1 MSLAKNSFLYLIST
15 LCIKA
20 TSFILLPFYSYL
32 ITPEEY
38 GYVYVTSAFVT
49 FMSLFMIVSLNGAIQ
64 RFYFECKN
72 EKEIKTLYTNILCI
86 VVIFVICIG
95 GILLLNKNKIA
106 NLIGLPINYF
116 NYAIYISMISA
127 FYPLIL
133 SLLYVSEK
141 AKQVSLTS
149 ISLGIIGIIIQLT
162 MVLNSEDKT
171 LALIQTMLY
180 NAILSFIIFLIYS
193 RKYLTIPNF
202 NLNKINRYLKYSI
215 SQFPS
220 DVSVWFISFSD
231 RILLNKMQG
240 SHDTGIYGMGSTM
253 GQIPQIL
260 FHSVNKAYVPF
271 VFKNFKS
278 HEKGEAQALNNVVSA
293 TTYLISILAGVITT
307 LIIFSNN
314 IIELFAPQFKASA
327 YIMPLILT
335 AIFIDCNRIIFMN
348 PLSYNIKYIK
358 IKSFIWI
365 FAAISNIGLN
375 LILIPRYSA
384 IGACA
389 SIITSYSITL
399 LFILIYSQKALPVPY
414 EKKKLIK
421 IILFSF
427 LFGMFYFIG
436 DGINALLIK
445 IPFSILYYY
454 FLLKLNHIKLQNIK
468 ELCLNSLSQTT
479 KKFQKK

>member
-72 EKEIKTLYTNILCI
+72 DKEVKALYSNILCI
-86 VVIFVICIG
+86 VAIFVICIG
-95 GILLLNKNKIA
+95 GILLSNKSKIA
-106 NLIGLPINYF
+106 NLIGLPINYLD
-116 NYAIYISMISA
+116 YAIYISMISA

-149 ISLGIIGIIIQLT
+149 IFLGIIGIIIQLT

-231 RILLNKMQG
+231 R
-240 SHDTGIYGMGSTM
+240 
-253 GQIPQIL
+253 
-260 FHSVNKAYVPF
+260 
-271 VFKNFKS
+271 
-278 HEKGEAQALNNVVSA
+278 
-293 TTYLISILAGVITT
+293 
-307 LIIFSNN
+307 
-314 IIELFAPQFKASA
+314 
-327 YIMPLILT
+327 
-335 AIFIDCNRIIFMN
+335 
-348 PLSYNIKYIK
+348 
-358 IKSFIWI
+358 
-365 FAAISNIGLN
+365 
-375 LILIPRYSA
+375 
-384 IGACA
+384 
-389 SIITSYSITL
+389 
-399 LFILIYSQKALPVPY
+399 
-414 EKKKLIK
+414 
-421 IILFSF
+421 
-427 LFGMFYFIG
+427 
-436 DGINALLIK
+436 
-445 IPFSILYYY
+445 
-454 FLLKLNHIKLQNIK
+454 
-468 ELCLNSLSQTT
+468 T
-479 KKFQKK
+479 K